1 MEYTNKHGY
10 DFSKLTLGTVQL
22 GMHYGISNVHGKPSS
37 GVAGEIIEAAMT
49 EGITAL
55 DTSITYGS
63 AEAEIGR
70 YFTNSNHD
78 AKPIVITKFKIGARS
93 SYDQKDVRDEIFRSI
108 ESSMRS
114 LGLTKIPVYLLH
126 QDKNQNLERLVQ
138 PLSNVLQEIRE
149 RGLVDIVGISSYGPE
164 DVDIVLD
171 HDIFGAVQIPINI
184 LDQRL
189 MKSDKLRHLQEQ
201 DKIVFAR
208 SVFLQGLFFMDR
220 NEIPEKLQD
229 AKPYLKRLD
238 EIARSAGLTVPQLS
252 FSYVKNIPAVTSIVF
267 GAVTRE
273 QVNQNVELMKTPEL
287 NKSVTESIREA
298 FSAVPEHIITPG
310 LWG

>member
-1 MEYTNKHGY
+1 M
-10 DFSKLTLGTVQL
+10 
-22 GMHYGISNVHGKPSS
+22 
-37 GVAGEIIEAAMT
+37 
-49 EGITAL
+49 
-55 DTSITYGS
+55 
-63 AEAEIGR
+63 
-70 YFTNSNHD
+70 
-78 AKPIVITKFKIGARS
+78 
-93 SYDQKDVRDEIFRSI
+93 
-108 ESSMRS
+108 
-114 LGLTKIPVYLLH
+114 
-126 QDKNQNLERLVQ
+126 
-138 PLSNVLQEIRE
+138 SNVLQEIRE

-184 LDQRL
+184 LVQRL